1 MEGLLIFR
9 VYPSEG
15 FRFIFMSDGNSS
27 HEFPVLD
34 GIRHTSFPSSDMNS
48 ANEVIFSHNSFTH
61 VCSKH

>member
-15 FRFIFMSDGNSS
+15 FRFIFMSDGNPS

-34 GIRHTSFPSSDMNS
+34 GNPSSDMNS
-48 ANEVIFSHNSFTH
+48 ANEVIYSHNSFTH
-61 VCSKH
+61 VCCKHYQQIS